1 MSRSRVIGDIKLR
14 KMLRE
19 IHKTADNLIKP
30 AMQESASRI
39 LADMRMLVPKDTG
52 HGADELS
59 AFVSKSGL
67 DAQVG
72 IRGKRTQERAFYLRF
87 YEYGTKGYS
96 GERYR
101 RQSRSMK
108 RSEKPKY
115 SRRTKANFGIY
126 PDIPAR
132 RAQPWLRPSYDMNRE
147 AIRQL
152 ISAAITETLRRAA
165 R

>member
-39 LADMRMLVPKDTG
+39 LSDMRTLVPKDTG

-87 YEYGTKGYS
+87 LEYGTKGYS
-96 GERYR
+96 GKSYR
-101 RQSRSMK
+101 RKGKFVTRSK
-108 RSEKPKY
+108 KKKY
-115 SRRTKANFGIY
+115 SYRADANFGRY

-132 RAQPWLRPSYDMNRE
+132 RARPWLRPSYDMNRE
-147 AIRQL
+147 TVRHL

>member
-19 IHKTADNLIKP
+19 IHKTADNLLKP

-39 LADMRMLVPKDTG
+39 LSDMRMLVPKDTG

-87 YEYGTKGYS
+87 FEYGTKGYS
-96 GERYR
+96 GESSR
-101 RQSRSMK
+101 RK
-108 RSEKPKY
+108 RSKKPKY
-115 SRRTKANFGIY
+115 SRKSNSSFGIY

-132 RAQPWLRPSYDMNRE
+132 RARPWLRPSYDMNRE
-147 AIRQL
+147 TVRQL

-165 R
+165 K

>member
-19 IHKTADNLIKP
+19 IHKTADNLLRP

-39 LADMRMLVPKDTG
+39 LSDMRMLVPKDTG

-59 AFVSKSGL
+59 AFVSRSGL

-87 YEYGTKGYS
+87 LEYGTKGYS
-96 GERYR
+96 GESYR
-101 RQSRSMK
+101 RK
-108 RSEKPKY
+108 RSKKPKY
-115 SRRTKANFGIY
+115 SRKMNANFGIY
-126 PDIPAR
+126 PNIPAR

-147 AIRQL
+147 AIKQL

>member
-19 IHKTADNLIKP
+19 IHKTADNLLRP

-39 LADMRMLVPKDTG
+39 LSDMKMLVPKDTG

-87 YEYGTKGYS
+87 LEYGTKGYS
-96 GERYR
+96 GESYR
-101 RQSRSMK
+101 RGRSK
-108 RSEKPKY
+108 KPKY
-115 SRRTKANFGIY
+115 SRKMNANFGRY
-126 PDIPAR
+126 PNIPAR
-132 RAQPWLRPSYDMNRE
+132 RAQPWLRPALDMNRE
-147 AIRQL
+147 SVRQL
-152 ISAAITETLRRAA
+152 ISAAIAETLRRAA

>member
-19 IHKTADNLIKP
+19 IHKTADNLLKP

-39 LADMRMLVPKDTG
+39 LSDMRMLVPKDTG

-87 YEYGTKGYS
+87 WEYGTKGYS
-96 GERYR
+96 GKSYR
-101 RQSRSMK
+101 RKGKFVTRSK
-108 RSEKPKY
+108 KKKY
-115 SRRTKANFGIY
+115 SYRADANFGRY

-132 RAQPWLRPSYDMNRE
+132 RARPWLRPSYDMNRE
-147 AIRQL
+147 VIQQL
-152 ISAAITETLRRAA
+152 ISAAIAETLRRAA
-165 R
+165 K